1 MQHFEK
7 AKQNKYFL
15 KLQLQV
21 KKFKSLDKKIQIVL
35 ILLFLLILLGVPSAF
50 AYIKMSNQGEEVVV
64 SEEIEEI
71 SPTPTP
77 EEEITPTKAVYYS
90 PTITKAVTSIKT
102 PTPTTGSSNPTSV
115 PTQTS
120 DTTPPTLDYMTGPT
134 DGSTIDFNNF
144 CFPMK
149 ASDNVSSSN
158 DIQTRYRFD
167 GASFGDW
174 GSNFAPCYSNVS
186 NGSHNFVLEFRD
198 KAGNVGSAVNR
209 TFTVQVN

>member
-7 AKQNKYFL
+7 AKENKYFL
-15 KLQLQV
+15 KIESHI
-21 KKFKSLDKKIQIVL
+21 KKFKLLDKKIQIVL
-35 ILLFLLILLGVPSAF
+35 ILLFLFIIIGVPSAF
-50 AYIKMSNQGEEVVV
+50 AYLKHSQAAEEVVV
-64 SEEIEEI
+64 SEETEEL

-90 PTITKAVTSIKT
+90 PTITKAVTSAKT
-102 PTPTTGSSNPTSV
+102 PTPTTGLNNPTSA
-115 PTQTS
+115 PAQTS

-134 DGSTIDFNNF
+134 DGSTIDFNSF

-167 GASFGDW
+167 TSSFGDW

-198 KAGNVGSAVNR
+198 KAGNVGAQVSR